1 MLIRCFYILFILLVA
16 VFAPATP
23 VFCYE
28 NHLKDAEKRDPFSLT
43 PELQRYME
51 TRNPKIKQKDNELP
65 EIRFAGV
72 MIAEDG
78 IMAVVEFENGETMSL
93 KPGMEVFLLYEDD
106 QKISFWVKRITN
118 KEITVVFE
126 NGIESKYRRDAM
138 PQSVDRI
145 MPAGRRR

>member
-23 VFCYE
+23 VFCDG

-43 PELQRYME
+43 PELQRYLE
-51 TRNPKIKQKDNELP
+51 TRNPEITQKDHKLP

-78 IMAVVEFENGETMSL
+78 IMAVVEIENGETMSL
-93 KPGMEVFLLYEDD
+93 KPGMEASLLYADD
-106 QKISFWVKRITN
+106 QKISFWVKRITR
-118 KEITVVFE
+118 KEIVVVFE
-126 NGIESKYRRDAM
+126 NGIESKCRLDTM
-138 PQSVDRI
+138 PQNAGKI
-145 MPAGRRR
+145 MPAVRRR